1 MMHCAHSSPGIEA
14 VAGALVGRI
23 APRIAVFFLCFRFRL
38 AIFERRRHA
47 GSVVADVVGAQLL
60 ANGVVRHRLGEA
72 ETRPQVGRKTTL
84 TDRLLRNG

>member
-1 MMHCAHSSPGIEA
+1 MLSHLVSGGHG
-14 VAGALVGRI
+14 GALV
-23 APRIAVFFLCFRFRL
+23 L
-38 AIFERRRHA
+38 
-47 GSVVADVVGAQLL
+47 DVVGAELL